1 MNERM
6 ALGLIMRLMNW
17 DDGQATREF
26 EWLKLMAAVKYDGYA
41 DFKSGVRFL
50 ENLIIWIKQFRDADR
65 VVAYEFIRHR
75 LIYVSPAE
83 MQQLVESFF
92 PEVVAPQLRE
102 AIATKM
108 KIPAYE
114 AWATPEALVEY
125 EIAKRKTLIV
135 GMSDGSRI
143 DLLRRANAKTLSTE
157 QILPMMNIDGQKWKD
172 LGKDLRK
179 NLTATEKEHGIDA
192 KPYLFD
198 RVYLVD
204 DFTASGTT
212 FIRKTL
218 DDEQKSIW
226 KGKLEKFNT
235 LVNQARTAD
244 KTDFPLIEGYDLH
257 IHHYI
262 SSDQARH
269 ALDDRI
275 KIAVESMPARS
286 FEKITVAESL
296 RLPTDAKLDAL
307 GDQAFLEVCDRYYD
321 HSLFVR
327 LEKHCL
333 EANMTHIR
341 YGYADCALPV
351 VLDHNTPNNSIS
363 LLWAKTEGKDGH
375 PMEPLFARR
384 DRHG

>member
-1 MNERM
+1 M

-17 DDGQATREF
+17 DDGHATREF

-50 ENLIIWIKQFRDADR
+50 ENLITWIKQFEEADR
-65 VVAYEFIRHR
+65 PAAYEFIRRR

-83 MQQLVESFF
+83 MQQLVEAFF

-102 AIATKM
+102 AVAAKL
-108 KIPAYE
+108 KVPAYE
-114 AWATPEALVEY
+114 AWATPGALIEY
-125 EIAKRKTLIV
+125 EIEKRKTLLV

-157 QILPMMNIDGQKWKD
+157 QILPMMNIDGQKWRD

-179 NLTATEKEHGIDA
+179 NLVEIEKDYGVDA

-198 RVYLVD
+198 RVYLID

-212 FIRKTL
+212 FIRQTL
-218 DDEQKSIW
+218 NDDQKLVW

-235 LVNQARTAD
+235 LVNRARDAD
-244 KTDFPLIEGYDLH
+244 AGDFPLSIGYELH

-262 SSDQARH
+262 SSDQARD
-269 ALDDRI
+269 ALDERI
-275 KIAVESMPARS
+275 RIASCSMPELS
-286 FEKITVAESL
+286 FAKITVDESL
-296 RLPTDAKLDAL
+296 LLPTDTKLDTSRDPEIL
-307 GDQAFLEVCDRYYD
+307 DICNRYYD
-321 HSLFVR
+321 HSLFLK
-327 LEKHCL
+327 LEKHCR
-333 EANMTHIR
+333 EAAMSHFR
-341 YGYADCALPV
+341 HGYADCALPV
-351 VLDHNTPNNSIS
+351 VLDHNTPNNSIT

-375 PMEPLFARR
+375 QMEPLFARR